1 MGQKF
6 SKTRMASN
14 LLQKITRDTCETK
27 TGSTN
32 SFKEKVKNNLNN
44 LKDFFDCLEGK
55 HHATFITLNIRYI
68 IAWCIFI
75 DSPSF
80 WHAKNTDC

>member
-14 LLQKITRDTCETK
+14 LSSKITRDTCETK

-32 SFKEKVKNNLNN
+32 SFEEKVKNNLNN
-44 LKDFFDCLEGK
+44 LKDCFDCLEGK
-55 HHATFITLNIRYI
+55 TPRNVHYFEYQIYHCMMYFY
-68 IAWCIFI
+68 
-75 DSPSF
+75 
-80 WHAKNTDC
+80 